1 MDDRWFGNEVSK
13 VSNAFI
19 QIIAWQPQTIHN
31 TPKLDILYIY
41 ENKNEN
47 ENVIHRQI
55 QNLEVNLG

>member
-1 MDDRWFGNEVSK
+1 M
-13 VSNAFI
+13 I
-19 QIIAWQPQTIHN
+19 YN

-47 ENVIHRQI
+47 ENENVIHRQI